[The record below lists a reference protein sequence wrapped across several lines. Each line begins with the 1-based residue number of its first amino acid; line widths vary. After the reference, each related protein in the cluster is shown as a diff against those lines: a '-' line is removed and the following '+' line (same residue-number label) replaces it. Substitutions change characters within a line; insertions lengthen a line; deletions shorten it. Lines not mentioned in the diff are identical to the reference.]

1 MLIGLGGWSLLEE
14 YDYNLLKFRNIF
26 DFLLHISL
34 GLVFAGLIVF
44 SMSFTGC
51 LGALREN
58 LFLIKLVKL
67 LLFLNRTTINLFLF
81 YSIR

>member
-1 MLIGLGGWSLLEE
+1 MSLGAWSLLEE
-14 YDYNLLKFRNIF
+14 YDYNLFKFQNVF

-34 GLVFAGLIVF
+34 GLVMAGFVIF

-58 LFLIKLVKL
+58 LCLIKLV
-67 LLFLNRTTINLFLF
+67 RTFEITH
-81 YSIR
+81 

>member
-1 MLIGLGGWSLLEE
+1 MSLGGWSLLEE
-14 YDYNLLKFRNIF
+14 YDYNLFKFQNVF

-34 GLVFAGLIVF
+34 GLVMSGFVIF

-58 LFLIKLVKL
+58 LCLIKLVNQKL
-67 LLFLNRTTINLFLF
+67 M
-81 YSIR
+81 SH